1 DRLPLPL
8 RDVQQDQHLR
18 LLPRAGV
25 RPREGGPRSER
36 HEGRICEGDRVAG
49 HAAGSDPTGPVLPQ
63 PEGADLR
70 GLGDRLS
77 EGPAGEATPRCRES
91 GRTHGGVPVAGTAA
105 TDTLE
110 RGTRIRRAVSD
121 PASLDRLL
129 RQARRRTIL
138 FAFAT
143 FLVISALLTPRW
155 IREPPPLT
163 LHGF

>member
-1 DRLPLPL
+1 
-8 RDVQQDQHLR
+8 
-18 LLPRAGV
+18 
-25 RPREGGPRSER
+25 
-36 HEGRICEGDRVAG
+36 
-49 HAAGSDPTGPVLPQ
+49 
-63 PEGADLR
+63 
-70 GLGDRLS
+70 
-77 EGPAGEATPRCRES
+77 RES

-110 RGTRIRRAVSD
+110 RGRRIRRAVSD

-163 LHGF
+163 LDGFAVLLAAFLLPALMVGAAILAPRLMRRRLEGIWPRVREAGLGVGPLLVLDNGLLVQPGGFTFVSGFYTS